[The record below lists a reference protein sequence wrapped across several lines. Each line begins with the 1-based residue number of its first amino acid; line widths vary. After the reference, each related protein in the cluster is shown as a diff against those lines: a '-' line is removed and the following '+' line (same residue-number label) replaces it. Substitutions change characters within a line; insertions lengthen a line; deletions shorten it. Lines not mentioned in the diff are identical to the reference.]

1 MPLLDRHIGFI
12 ESLRAAGLPVS
23 LSEDLD
29 SVAALTEIGL
39 ADRTAMRA
47 GLAATL
53 VKRQS
58 HRPTFDAVFDLYF
71 PALIGSGVAAE
82 TTATEGAESGGSETD
97 DRTGRP
103 RPFGVVDDDVSRA
116 LRDRLVEALLQ
127 QDQQQLQAMAIE
139 GVEQLGAMPGRGP
152 GLAGYSAYNT
162 MQSLK
167 PDTLVLR
174 LAEALMAGTDD
185 RAPRSQDLAMLTAT
199 NRVDAW
205 RQLVESDV
213 RRRVAE
219 ERTPEYVAR
228 NTLRPPLDLLDFTAA
243 RRGEVDEMRRQ
254 LYPLA
259 RRLATR
265 VSMERHGRRR
275 GSLDFRKTIRASM
288 STGGVPVETVLRPK
302 RPHRSELVV
311 LCDVSGSVA
320 NFAAFTL
327 MLVYAL
333 QEQFTATR
341 TFTFVDKVYEV
352 TDDLKPGSDPED
364 TMKHL
369 VAAAQHAS
377 IMGRTDYGRAFRQ
390 FAEEHADALTPKS
403 TLLVLGDA
411 RSNYTDPSS
420 PVLRELVDAA
430 RHAWWL
436 NPEHPR
442 QWGVGD
448 SYARKYADIVPMVE
462 CRNLTQLT
470 EFVHDLV

>member
-1 MPLLDRHIGFI
+1 MALLDRHIRFI
-12 ESLRAAGLPVS
+12 EALRAAGLPVS

-29 SVAALTEIGL
+29 SVEVLTRLGL
-39 ADRTAMRA
+39 ADREAMRA
-47 GLAATL
+47 GLAATV
-53 VKRQS
+53 VKRQN
-58 HRPTFDAVFDLYF
+58 HRPTFDAIFDLFF
-71 PALIGSGVAAE
+71 PPLLRSGVRHEQAADE
-82 TTATEGAESGGSETD
+82 DAP
-97 DRTGRP
+97 RTGTP
-103 RPFGVVDDDVSRA
+103 ETVDAAKAERA
-116 LRDRLVEALLQ
+116 AQLRDQLVEALLQ
-127 QDQQQLQAMAIE
+127 QDQEQLRALAIE
-139 GVEQLGAMPGRGP
+139 SVEQLGAMPGRGP

-162 MQSLK
+162 LRSLNA
-167 PDTLVLR
+167 DTLVLR
-174 LAEALMAGTDD
+174 LAQALMAGTDD
-185 RAPRSQDLAMLTAT
+185 TSPRSEELAMLTAT
-199 NRVDAW
+199 HRVEDW
-205 RQLVESDV
+205 QRLVESDV

-228 NTLRPPLDLLDFTAA
+228 QTLRPPLDLLDFTAA

-265 VSMERHGRRR
+265 VSIERHGRRR
-275 GSLDFRKTIRASM
+275 GSLDFRHTIRASM

-341 TFTFVDKVYEV
+341 TFTFVDRVYEV

-377 IMGRTDYGRAFRQ
+377 IMGRTDYGAAFAQ
-390 FAEEHADALTPKS
+390 FAEHHGDALTPKS
-403 TLLVLGDA
+403 TFLVLGDA
-411 RSNYTDPSS
+411 RSNYTDPRT

-430 RHAWWL
+430 RHSWWL

-448 SYARKYADIVPMVE
+448 SYALKYADLMPMVE

>member
-1 MPLLDRHIGFI
+1 MALLDRHIEFI
-12 ESLRAAGLPVS
+12 EALRAAGLPVS

-29 SVAALTEIGL
+29 SVEALTRLGL
-39 ADRTAMRA
+39 QDRESMRA

-53 VKRQS
+53 MKRQT
-58 HRPTFDAVFDLYF
+58 HRTTFDAIFDLFF
-71 PALIGSGVAAE
+71 PPLLGAGVRREAALEDESERGPTSDEPLSKDELVA
-82 TTATEGAESGGSETD
+82 
-97 DRTGRP
+97 
-103 RPFGVVDDDVSRA
+103 A
-116 LRDRLVEALLQ
+116 LRDQLVDAMLE
-127 QDQQQLQAMAIE
+127 QDQELLRALA
-139 GVEQLGAMPGRGP
+139 VESVERLGAMPGRGP
-152 GLAGYSAYNT
+152 GLAAYSSYNT
-162 MQSLK
+162 MRSLN

-185 RAPRSQDLAMLTAT
+185 TEPRSQDLAMLTAT
-199 NRVDAW
+199 HRVEAW
-205 RQLVESDV
+205 QRQVESDV

-219 ERTPEYVAR
+219 ERSPEHVAR
-228 NTLRPPLDLLDFTAA
+228 TTLRPSLDRIDFTAA

-265 VSMERHGRRR
+265 VAMERHGRRR

-288 STGGVPVETVLRPK
+288 STGGVPVTTVLRPK

-352 TDDLKPGSDPED
+352 TGDLRPGADPED
-364 TMKHL
+364 TMRHL

-377 IMGRTDYGRAFRQ
+377 IMGRTDYGRSFRQ
-390 FAEEHADALTPKS
+390 FADGYRDALTPKT
-403 TLLVLGDA
+403 TLLILGDG
-411 RSNYTDPSS
+411 RSNYTDPSL
-420 PVLRELVDAA
+420 PVLRELAA
-430 RHAWWL
+430 ATRHAWWL

-448 SYARKYADIVPMVE
+448 SAALQFADVVPMVE

-470 EFVHDLV
+470 EFVHDLM

>member
-1 MPLLDRHIGFI
+1 MEGTAD
-12 ESLRAAGLPVS
+12 
-23 LSEDLD
+23 
-29 SVAALTEIGL
+29 TE
-39 ADRTAMRA
+39 
-47 GLAATL
+47 
-53 VKRQS
+53 
-58 HRPTFDAVFDLYF
+58 
-71 PALIGSGVAAE
+71 
-82 TTATEGAESGGSETD
+82 
-97 DRTGRP
+97 
-103 RPFGVVDDDVSRA
+103 
-116 LRDRLVEALLQ
+116 
-127 QDQQQLQAMAIE
+127 
-139 GVEQLGAMPGRGP
+139 
-152 GLAGYSAYNT
+152 
-162 MQSLK
+162 
-167 PDTLVLR
+167 
-174 LAEALMAGTDD
+174 
-185 RAPRSQDLAMLTAT
+185 PRSEDLAMLTAT
-199 NRVDAW
+199 HRVEAW
-205 RQLVESDV
+205 QRLVESDV

-219 ERTPEYVAR
+219 ERSPEHVAR
-228 NTLRPPLDLLDFTAA
+228 TTLRPSLDRIDFTAA

-265 VSMERHGRRR
+265 VAMERHGRRR

-288 STGGVPVETVLRPK
+288 STGGVPVTTVLRPK

-352 TDDLKPGSDPED
+352 TDDLRPGADPED
-364 TMKHL
+364 TMRHL

-377 IMGRTDYGRAFRQ
+377 IMGRTDYGRSFRQ
-390 FAEEHADALTPKS
+390 FAQQHAKALTPKS
-403 TLLVLGDA
+403 TFLVLGDG
-411 RSNYTDPSS
+411 RSNYTDPAL
-420 PVLRELVDAA
+420 PVLRELVGSA

-448 SYARKYADIVPMVE
+448 SAARQYADIIPMVE

-470 EFVHDLV
+470 EFVHDLM

>member
-1 MPLLDRHIGFI
+1 MALLDRHIDFI
-12 ESLRAAGLPVS
+12 EALRAAGLPVS

-29 SVAALTEIGL
+29 SVAAVDRLGL
-39 ADRTAMRA
+39 GEREAVRA
-47 GLAATL
+47 AFAATL

-58 HRPTFDAVFDLYF
+58 HRPTFDAIFDLFF
-71 PALIGSGVAAE
+71 PALIGAGQQQD
-82 TTATEGAESGGSETD
+82 SGG
-97 DRTGRP
+97 
-103 RPFGVVDDDVSRA
+103 RA
-116 LRDRLVEALLQ
+116 APAQPVAGEDKDRLVGDLRDQLLEALLEKD
-127 QDQQQLQAMAIE
+127 QDRLRTLAME
-139 GVEQLGAMPGRGP
+139 SVEQLGAMPGRGP
-152 GLAGYSAYNT
+152 GLAGYSTYNT
-162 MQSLK
+162 LQSLK

-185 RAPRSQDLAMLTAT
+185 TAPRSDDLAFLTAAH
-199 NRVDAW
+199 RVDDW
-205 RQLVESDV
+205 RRLVESDV

-219 ERTPEYVAR
+219 ERGAEYVAK

-243 RRGEVDEMRRQ
+243 RRGEIDEMRRQ

-265 VSMERHGRRR
+265 VAMERHGRRR
-275 GSLDFRKTIRASM
+275 GSLDFRHTIRASM
-288 STGGVPVETVLRPK
+288 STGGVPLTTVLRPK
-302 RPHRSELVV
+302 RPHLSELVV

-352 TDDLKPGSDPED
+352 TGGLRPGSDHED

-390 FAEEHADALTPKS
+390 FAEQHGDALTPKS
-403 TLLVLGDA
+403 TLLVLGDG
-411 RSNYTDPSS
+411 RSNYTDPAL
-420 PVLRELVDAA
+420 PVLRELAGAA

-448 SYARKYADIVPMVE
+448 SAADKYAEVVPMVE

>member
-1 MPLLDRHIGFI
+1 MTLLDRHIEFI
-12 ESLRAAGLPVS
+12 EALRRAGLPVS

-29 SVAALTEIGL
+29 SVRALEHVGL
-39 ADRTAMRA
+39 SDRESVRA

-53 VKRQS
+53 MKKQG
-58 HRPTFDAVFDLYF
+58 HRATFDAVFDLFF
-71 PALIGSGVAAE
+71 PALLGSGAGHDADTEDTARTPE
-82 TTATEGAESGGSETD
+82 TGP
-97 DRTGRP
+97 P
-103 RPFGVVDDDVSRA
+103 RPFGQADPDVVA
-116 LRDRLVEALLQ
+116 ELRDQLLEAMRQ
-127 QDQQQLQAMAIE
+127 QDEQRLNALAVE
-139 GVEQLGAMPGRGP
+139 SVEQLGAMPGRGP
-152 GLAGYSAYNT
+152 GLAAFSSYNT
-162 MQSLK
+162 MRSLG

-174 LAEALMAGTDD
+174 LAEALMAGTTDVE
-185 RAPRSQDLAMLTAT
+185 PRSEELAMRTAT
-199 NRVDAW
+199 NRVDRF

-219 ERTPEYVAR
+219 ERGPDYVAR
-228 NTLRPPLDLLDFTAA
+228 TTLRPSLDLIDFTAA
-243 RRGEVDEMRRQ
+243 RRGEVEEMRRQ
-254 LYPLA
+254 VYPLA

-265 VSMERHGRRR
+265 VAVERHGRRR
-275 GSLDFRKTIRASM
+275 GSLDFRHTIRASM
-288 STGGVPVETVLRPK
+288 STGGVPIKTVLRPK

-341 TFTFVDKVYEV
+341 TFTFVDRVLEV
-352 TDDLKPGSDPED
+352 TGDLEPGSDPED
-364 TMKHL
+364 TMRHL

-377 IMGRTDYGRAFRQ
+377 IMGRTDYGQCFRE
-390 FAEEHADALTPKS
+390 FAREHGDALTPKS
-403 TLLVLGDA
+403 TLLILGDG
-411 RSNYTDPSS
+411 RSNYTDPAL
-420 PVLRELVDAA
+420 PVLAELAGSA

-448 SYARKYADIVPMVE
+448 SAARLYAEVVPMVE
-462 CRNLTQLT
+462 CRNLTQLA

>member
-1 MPLLDRHIGFI
+1 MPLLDRHIRFI
-12 ESLRAAGLPVS
+12 EALRTAGLPVS

-29 SVAALTEIGL
+29 SVAALTQLGL
-39 ADRTAMRA
+39 TDRSAVRA

-53 VKRQS
+53 VKRQT
-58 HRPTFDAVFDLYF
+58 HRPTFDAIFDLYF
-71 PALIGSGVAAE
+71 PSLIGSGVAGGAQEAAAPE
-82 TTATEGAESGGSETD
+82 TG
-97 DRTGRP
+97 TGKP
-103 RPFGVVDDDVSRA
+103 RPFGVVDDEVSAA
-116 LRDRLVEALLQ
+116 LRAELVEALLQ
-127 QDQQQLQAMAIE
+127 EDQSRLQALAIE
-139 GVEQLGAMPGRGP
+139 SVERLGAMPGRGP
-152 GLAGYSAYNT
+152 GLAGFSTYNT
-162 MQSLK
+162 MGSLK
-167 PDTLVLR
+167 PDTIVLR
-174 LAEALMAGTDD
+174 LAEALMAGSDD
-185 RAPRSQDLAMLTAT
+185 RAPRSRDLAMLTAT
-199 NRVDAW
+199 HRVDRLRA
-205 RQLVESDV
+205 LVETDV

-219 ERTPEYVAR
+219 QRGADYVAR
-228 NTLRPPLDLLDFTAA
+228 NTLRPPIDKLDFTAA
-243 RRGEVDEMRRQ
+243 RRADVDEMRRQ

-265 VSMERHGRRR
+265 VSTERSGRRR
-275 GSLDFRKTIRASM
+275 GSLDFRRTIRASM
-288 STGGVPVETVLRPK
+288 STGGVPVTTVLRPK

-333 QEQFTATR
+333 QEQFTSTR
-341 TFTFVDKVYEV
+341 TFTFVDKIYEV
-352 TDDLKPGSDPED
+352 TGDLRPGTDPEE
-364 TMKHL
+364 TMRHL

-390 FAEEHADALTPKS
+390 FADQHPDALTPKS
-403 TLLVLGDA
+403 TLLILGDG
-411 RSNYTDPSS
+411 RSNHTDPAL
-420 PVLRELVDAA
+420 PVLRDLAGVA

-448 SYARKYADIVPMVE
+448 SAARQYAEIVPMVE